1 MGRGCNPATSRRF
14 PPSIRGCRFAPD
26 PAAPPTHDPVPR
38 LTDRFARFPAY
49 PLAHVPQRKRELL
62 QQGVDVIDLG
72 AGDADLAPPP
82 AAVAALQR
90 AAETPSLGRYGFGLG
105 HVPFREAISAWMQRR
120 FGTRFDPITEVVPLL
135 GSKEGLA
142 HVAFAYLGTGDVALI
157 PEPAYQAYLGGTLL
171 SDATPHVYP
180 LRPRTNF
187 LVELEELPADVASR
201 TRVVYLNYPN
211 NPTTAIAPRDY
222 LERVVRFCRER
233 DILLVYDNAY
243 SELAFDG
250 YVPPSIFEIDGARD
264 VAIEFHS
271 LSKTY
276 NMTGWRCGWAVAKPE
291 IAAPLAKVKTFLDT
305 GTYMGIQAAGVAAIE
320 SWSEFLPGNLA
331 IFRERRDAAVAAFR
345 GAGFTVE
352 SPAATMYLWI
362 PLPDGVPS
370 KLFADRLMEEEG
382 VIVLPGSGFG
392 AGGEGFF
399 RISFIVPPARLAEAA
414 TRAGRILVNVG
425 APV

>member
-1 MGRGCNPATSRRF
+1 MPRF
-14 PPSIRGCRFAPD
+14 SERFGQ
-26 PAAPPTHDPVPR
+26 
-38 LTDRFARFPAY
+38 FPAY

-62 QQGVDVIDLG
+62 QRGVDVIDLG
-72 AGDADLAPPP
+72 AGDADLAPPA
-82 AAVAALQR
+82 AAVAELQR
-90 AAETPSLGRYGFGLG
+90 AAEVPSLGRYGFGLG
-105 HVPFREAISAWMQRR
+105 HVPFREAITAWMAQR
-120 FGTRFDPITEVVPLL
+120 FGTSFDPMTEVVPLI

-142 HVAFAYLGTGDVALI
+142 HVAFAYLGRGDVAVI

-180 LRPRTNF
+180 LRPRTDF
-187 LVELEELPADVASR
+187 LLELDELPADVVAR

-222 LERVVRFCRER
+222 LERVVRFCR
-233 DILLVYDNAY
+233 DHDVLLVYDNAY

-250 YVPPSIFEIDGARD
+250 YVPPSIFEVDGARE

-291 IAAPLAKVKTFLDT
+291 IAGALAKVKTFVDT
-305 GTYMGIQAAGVAAIE
+305 GTYMGIQAAGVAAIG
-320 SWSEFLPGNLA
+320 SWRDFVPANVA
-331 IFRERRDAAVAAFR
+331 TFRERRDAAVTAFR
-345 GAGFTVE
+345 SAGFTVS

-362 PLPDGVPS
+362 PLPAGIAS
-370 KLFADRLMEEEG
+370 KAFADRLMDEEG

-399 RISFIVPPARLAEAA
+399 RISFIVPPLRLAEAA
-414 TRAGRILVNVG
+414 QRAGRVLARLVAERQG
-425 APV
+425 A